1 MPHYQNSFHLPLQS
15 SSAHTH
21 RSPWTIIQ
29 QTQITC
35 YLHPAP
41 HDFPPYSIPHHFCA
55 FHNTFVMTKLVLNL
69 LPKVSK
75 HSPHQR
81 GCTHMPRLSATA
93 LKKCDTLYCG
103 RGKSRLV

>member
-1 MPHYQNSFHLPLQS
+1 Q
-15 SSAHTH
+15 A
-21 RSPWTIIQ
+21 
-29 QTQITC
+29 QITC

-41 HDFPPYSIPHHFCA
+41 HDFPPDSIPHHFCA
-55 FHNTFVMTKLVLNL
+55 FNNTFVMTKLVLNR

-103 RGKSRLV
+103 RGKSRLRSEERRVGEDVIEWVMHYMQER